1 MLYLPRNKKLVVNA
15 KNLRK
20 NMTREE
26 CHLWFDFLVMYPVR
40 ILRQKT
46 IDNYIV
52 DFYCAKARLAIEL
65 DGSQHYELANMVRDA
80 ERTEKLEQLG
90 IKVMRFTNMDVWND
104 FEAVKEAIHEAI
116 VERVNG

>member
-1 MLYLPRNKKLVVNA
+1 
-15 KNLRK
+15 
-20 NMTREE
+20 
-26 CHLWFDFLVMYPVR
+26 
-40 ILRQKT
+40 
-46 IDNYIV
+46 
-52 DFYCAKARLAIEL
+52 
-65 DGSQHYELANMVRDA
+65 MVRDA